1 MAYIEEMQGVHYD
14 ELIGGTAIT
23 PLIKNGVLT
32 GVAAD
37 TEVPKGTLL
46 AVDAASGK
54 YIVAAKAD
62 ASVPLANAIL
72 AKGVMQGE
80 DTGDIAVTVYIRG
93 LFNREKLVAASGD
106 TVDAHEEEL
115 RDVGIYLTGVK

>member
-72 AKGVMQGE
+72 AKGVMRGE